1 MTTSDSPEEAPV
13 NRVEEL
19 TRRLEE
25 RDRDIAELRDRLAG
39 ELGALSRVMEITASL
54 NSTLKLDDLLDL
66 VLRSSQELLQGEA
79 ASLLLVD
86 EKTGDLVFEVSTGAG
101 NEGLGGTVVPAGR
114 GIAGWVL
121 EHGQPAIVDD
131 PAEDA
136 RFYRG
141 VDEASGV
148 ETRNVLAVP
157 LSVKGR
163 TIGVVEVI
171 NKLAG
176 MPFDPKDLELAVA
189 LTNQAAIAIDNARLH
204 AQLAEAVVTAR
215 MSYRL

>member
-1 MTTSDSPEEAPV
+1 MASGSPEEARV
-13 NRVEEL
+13 TGVEEL

-25 RDRDIAELRDRLAG
+25 RDRDIAELRERLAG
-39 ELGALSRVMEITASL
+39 ELGALARLMEITASL
-54 NSTLKLDDLLDL
+54 NSTLNLDDLLDL

-101 NEGLGGTVVPAGR
+101 DEGLGGTVVPAGQ

-131 PAEDA
+131 PGDDA

-141 VDEASGV
+141 VDEASGI

-163 TIGVVEVI
+163 TIGVAEVI
-171 NKLAG
+171 NKRAG
-176 MPFDPKDLELAVA
+176 RRFDEKDLELAAA

>member
-1 MTTSDSPEEAPV
+1 MASGSREEALV
-13 NRVEEL
+13 TRVEEL
-19 TRRLEE
+19 TRRLDE
-25 RDRDIAELRDRLAG
+25 RDREIAELRDRLAG
-39 ELGALSRVMEITASL
+39 ELGALARVMEITASL

-66 VLRSSQELLQGEA
+66 VLRSSTELLQGEA

-101 NEGLGGTVVPAGR
+101 NERLSGTTVPAGQ
-114 GIAGWVL
+114 GIAGWVV
-121 EHGQPAIVDD
+121 EHGEPAIVDR
-131 PAEDA
+131 PGEDA

-141 VDEASGV
+141 VDESSGV
-148 ETRNVLAVP
+148 DTRNLLAVP
-157 LSVKGR
+157 LTVKGR

-171 NKLAG
+171 NKRGGRRFDESDLA
-176 MPFDPKDLELAVA
+176 LAVA